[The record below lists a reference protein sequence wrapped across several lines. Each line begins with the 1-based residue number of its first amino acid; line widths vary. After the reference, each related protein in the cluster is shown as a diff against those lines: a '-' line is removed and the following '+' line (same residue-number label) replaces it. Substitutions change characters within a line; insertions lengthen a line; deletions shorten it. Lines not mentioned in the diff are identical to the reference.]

1 MVSRRGFLRS
11 LSLVTALPAVPGLA
25 QWDYE
30 KTKALT
36 LAFPQEGDPAYWK
49 KIRKMFLLPEGK
61 AFFNTGTLGA
71 QPAVVYETVVEHMR
85 KVAAEIADWD
95 YKGDD
100 WISGYGP
107 LPVIRHKLAALM
119 NASTEEISLI
129 ENATTGMDLVANG
142 IDLGA
147 GDEILGTD
155 QEHPGGRH
163 GWDVKARRCKGVY
176 RTVTMPKPPRNPD
189 EIVIAFLNAFTSRT
203 KVLAVPHIVSSTG
216 AVLPVKQL
224 CAAAQSRG
232 IFTIIDG
239 AQALGHV
246 RVDVRDIGCDA
257 YYSSMHKWLCAPAG
271 CGVLY
276 VRKERAKDIWTT
288 LASSQ
293 WDNHQD
299 EGYRLQQRGTG
310 NLSLLMG
317 LSTAI
322 DFHNKIGSERVI
334 RRIKE
339 LGDYL
344 RAGLQKI
351 PNVQIN
357 TPVHPAMCAGITNY
371 QVVGIAGGRTM
382 QDALWARGIRIRST
396 RQSTHIYNGEA
407 EIDATLTVIR
417 QLAVA
422 GQ

>member
-11 LSLVTALPAVPGLA
+11 LSLTVALPAAA
-25 QWDYE
+25 QWDDGKSE
-30 KTKALT
+30 VLT
-36 LAFPQEGDPAYWK
+36 LDFPRDGDPAYWK
-49 KIRKMFLLPEGK
+49 KIRKMYLLPENK

-71 QPAVVYETVVEHMR
+71 QPTVVYEAVVQHMR
-85 KVAAEIADWD
+85 KVAADIADWD

-107 LPVIRHKLAALM
+107 LTVLRAKMATLM
-119 NASTEEISLI
+119 NAAPEEISLL
-129 ENATTGMDLVANG
+129 ENATTGMDLVSNG
-142 IDLGA
+142 LDLSEGE
-147 GDEILGTD
+147 EILGTD

-176 RTVTMPKPPRNPD
+176 RPVPMPKPPSNPD
-189 EIVIAFLNAFTSRT
+189 EVMTAFLNAFTLRT
-203 KVLAVPHIVSSTG
+203 KVLAVPHIISGTG
-216 AVLPVKQL
+216 AVQPVKEL
-224 CAAAQSRG
+224 CAAARSRG

-246 RVDVRDIGCDA
+246 PVDVRDIGCDA

-276 VRKERAKDIWTT
+276 IRGERARDIWTT

-293 WDNHQD
+293 WDNHKD

-310 NLSLLMG
+310 NLSILVG
-317 LSTAI
+317 LNAAI
-322 DFHNKIGSERVI
+322 DFHNRIGHERVI

-344 RAGLQKI
+344 RAGLARI
-351 PNVQIN
+351 PKVRIN

-371 QVVGIAGGRTM
+371 QVEGVGGTAM
-382 QDALWARGIRIRST
+382 QDALWLKGIRIRGN
-396 RQSTHIYNGEA
+396 RQSTHIYNSEA
-407 EIDATLTVIR
+407 ELNVTLGVIR
-417 QLAVA
+417 QLA
-422 GQ
+422 GS

>member
-11 LSLVTALPAVPGLA
+11 LSLSAALPAIPALG
-25 QWDYE
+25 QWNFE
-30 KTKALT
+30 KTSALT
-36 LAFPQEGDPAYWK
+36 LDFPREGDPAYWK
-49 KIRKMFLLPEGK
+49 KIRKMFLLPENK

-71 QPAVVYETVVEHMR
+71 QPAVVYETVSQHMR
-85 KVAAEIADWD
+85 KVAADIADWD

-100 WISGYGP
+100 WISGYQPFTVLRG
-107 LPVIRHKLAALM
+107 KLAALV
-119 NASTEEISLI
+119 NASAEEISLI
-129 ENATTGMDLVANG
+129 ENATTGMDIVANG
-142 IDLGA
+142 LDLNT

-163 GWDVKARRCKGVY
+163 GWDVKAKRYQAVY
-176 RTVTMPKPPRNPD
+176 RQVAMPRPPRNPE
-189 EIVIAFLNAFTSRT
+189 EIVVLFLNAFTSRT
-203 KVLAVPHIVSSTG
+203 KVLAVPHIISSTG
-216 AVLPVKQL
+216 TVLPVKEL
-224 CAAAQSRG
+224 CAEASRRG

-246 RVDVRDIGCDA
+246 RVDVKDIGCDA

-271 CGVLY
+271 NGVLY
-276 VRKERAKDIWTT
+276 LRKAQAKNVWTT

-293 WDNHQD
+293 WNNHND

-317 LSTAI
+317 LDAAI
-322 DFHNKIGSERVI
+322 DFHNKIGPERVA

-351 PNVQIN
+351 PKVKIN

-371 QVVGIAGGRTM
+371 QIEGVGGTAM
-382 QDALWARGIRIRST
+382 QDALWAKGIRIRGN
-396 RQSTHIYNGEA
+396 RQSTHIYNSEA
-407 EIDATLTVIR
+407 ELGATLSVIR
-417 QLAVA
+417 QLA
-422 GQ
+422 GS